1 MDDLSY
7 LRGRGEKISDDIILK
22 HPTLGE
28 IEEWDY
34 MNAEDFSYDNMVSLL
49 LLNPLDV
56 ADILWIDNHIWYED
70 IKDDW
75 SFFIQMALSEC
86 EVHTVKYRIEE
97 EVLNT
102 DGLFLG
108 KRHTKALNFFLQ
120 TEGEYFMMTKAIP
133 DSDKQQIILVN
144 VKQYDG
150 SIDDCIK
157 FTEVHYIKLVSF
169 LKKIN
174 WVSREYDVLKGGSRQ
189 AKEYILKHQRKKRNK
204 KTVESINRS
213 SIFSAIT
220 ARNGVGSDVKV
231 FDLPIYRF
239 YDIYFRLNKIDSY
252 NQTMTAYYSG
262 NIDTSKSPLNM
273 DKINWS
279 AIITTDKGGL

>member
-1 MDDLSY
+1 MNDLSY
-7 LRGRGEKISDDIILK
+7 LRGRGEKLSDTVTLK

-34 MNAEDFSYDNMVSLL
+34 LNPQNSYDDMVGLL
-49 LLNPLDV
+49 VLNPLDV
-56 ADILWIDNHIWYED
+56 ADVLWVDNNIWYED

-86 EVHTVKYRIEE
+86 FTHLVDYTIEE
-97 EVLNT
+97 EKIKT
-102 DGLFLG
+102 EALFLG
-108 KRHTKALNFFLQ
+108 ERHTKALNFFLQ
-120 TEGEYFMMTKAIP
+120 TDGLYFIMTKKIQ
-133 DSDKQQIILVN
+133 DSEKQQMILVN
-144 VKQYDG
+144 VKDYTGDLTN
-150 SIDDCIK
+150 CIK
-157 FTEVHYIKLVSF
+157 FTEVHYLKMVKF

-174 WVSREYDVLKGGSRQ
+174 WIDKEYDVVKGGSRQ

-204 KTVESINRS
+204 KTKEQVNRS

-239 YDIYFRLNKIDSY
+239 YDIYFRLNKIDCY
-252 NQTMTAYYSG
+252 NQTMTAYFSG

-273 DKINWS
+273 EKINWS
-279 AIITTDKGGL
+279 AIITKE